1 MVNHIKHHGDSPRSP
16 WCFYKPVL
24 KALSGPAS
32 GKPIQRLQPPC
43 SLRKKRAESPHP
55 CAPPAGNLV
64 YNQFMARKHSLEI
77 LLKELRQRLPTLA
90 ERYGVETLEVF
101 GSYVRAEQKADSDLD
116 VLVTFQEA
124 PSLLTFIAL
133 ENYLSDELGVK
144 VDLVM
149 KDSLKP
155 AIGKVILSEAMPV

>member
-1 MVNHIKHHGDSPRSP
+1 
-16 WCFYKPVL
+16 
-24 KALSGPAS
+24 
-32 GKPIQRLQPPC
+32 
-43 SLRKKRAESPHP
+43 
-55 CAPPAGNLV
+55 V
-64 YNQFMARKHSLEI
+64 YNQFMARNHSLES
-77 LLKELRQRLPTLA
+77 LLKVLHQKLPYLA

-116 VLVTFQEA
+116 LLVTFREA
-124 PSLLTFIAL
+124 PSLLTFISI

-155 AIGKVILSEAMPV
+155 AIGKIILKEAMPV